1 MEGSSF
7 GWLSLLPPLIA
18 ITLCI
23 VTRNVI
29 PSLVLGIFTGIFIIN
44 GFNPITAL
52 LDTASKYIVGKG
64 VADSWNAGLLVFCLI
79 IGGMVGVMNKSGGIQ
94 AVAYQIAK
102 KAKGKISTQIATTF
116 LGILIFID
124 DYASCLITGNTMRP
138 ISDAQ
143 KISREKLSF
152 IVDATAASISSVI
165 PISTWI
171 AMELGL
177 IQEGLAGVGI
187 KANAIAVFLQSVPYR
202 FYVLFLVIFMFAS
215 FIMRK
220 DYGSMLKA
228 EIRARKTGE
237 VYDKNSHPMYQD
249 SKEILPDEGVK
260 GTIWDFILPILTF
273 IIVTVIG
280 LRYNGWAGL
289 VSDEMKIISSNFFKV
304 IAEVNGEKI
313 VYTFR
318 DILGNADS
326 SVVLTWASFIA
337 SIEIILQVIVE
348 RRMSFTK
355 AIDAWIN
362 GVKSMI
368 LAVII
373 LALALTLKAVID
385 EMGTANYVV
394 EITKPI
400 LNGAWIPFVV
410 FLIACILSFATGTS
424 WGTMA
429 ILMPI
434 AIPLAA
440 AASNANGYLT
450 SSVVATI
457 GSVLGGAIYGDHC
470 SPISDTTILA
480 STSAGSDHIAHVTTQ
495 LPYASTVALAGGI
508 FGYLPF
514 AIGVPVWVSLIL
526 GTIGIILFLY
536 FFGKKIDDNGNIIK
550 WKNYN

>member
-1 MEGSSF
+1 MEGASF
-7 GWLSLLPPLIA
+7 GWLSILPAVIA

-29 PSLVLGIFTGIFIIN
+29 PSLLLGIFTGVFIIN
-44 GFNPITAL
+44 GYNPITAL
-52 LDTASKYIVGKG
+52 VDTASKYVVGKG

-79 IGGMVGVMNKSGGIQ
+79 IGGMVGVMNKSGGMQ
-94 AVAYQIAK
+94 AVALQIAK
-102 KAKGKISTQIATTF
+102 KAKSKVSAQVAAST
-116 LGILIFID
+116 LGILVFID

-138 ISDAQ
+138 ITDAQ

-152 IVDATAASISSVI
+152 IVDATAAAISSVI
-165 PISTWI
+165 PVSTWI

-177 IQEGLAGVGI
+177 IQEGLADVGI
-187 KANAIAVFLQSVPYR
+187 KANAIVVFMQSIPYR
-202 FYVLFLVIFMFAS
+202 FYVLFLVVFMFAS
-215 FIMRK
+215 FFMKR

-237 VYDKNSHPMYQD
+237 VYAKDSHPMYQEAKD
-249 SKEILPDEGVK
+249 ILPDEGVK
-260 GTIWDFILPILTF
+260 GNVWDFVLPILTF
-273 IIVTVIG
+273 IIVTVVG
-280 LRYNGWAGL
+280 LRYNGGAAL
-289 VSDEMKIISSNFFKV
+289 ISEETKVISSGFFKMV
-304 IAEVNGEKI
+304 TETNGEQAI
-313 VYTFR
+313 YTFR

-337 SIEIILQVIVE
+337 SIEIIVQVILE
-348 RRMSFTK
+348 KRMSFTK
-355 AIDAWIN
+355 AIDAWVN
-362 GVKSMI
+362 GVRSMI

-373 LALALTLKAVID
+373 LALALTIKAVLD
-385 EMGTANYVV
+385 EMGTAAFIV
-394 EITKPI
+394 ELTKPI
-400 LNGAWIPFVV
+400 LNGAWIPLVV

-440 AASNANGYLT
+440 AASKANGTLT
-450 SSVVATI
+450 PSIIATI

-480 STSAGSDHIAHVTTQ
+480 STAAGSDHIAHVTTQ

-514 AIGVPVWVSLIL
+514 AIGIPVWISLII
-526 GTIGIILFLY
+526 GAAGIILFLY
-536 FFGKKIDDNGNIIK
+536 IFAKKIDDDGNIVK
-550 WKNYN
+550 

>member
-1 MEGSSF
+1 MEGASF
-7 GWLSLLPPLIA
+7 GWLSLLPAIIA

-29 PSLVLGIFTGIFIIN
+29 PSLLLGIFTGVFIIN
-44 GFNPITAL
+44 GYNPITAL
-52 LDTASKYIVGKG
+52 VDTASKYVVGKG

-79 IGGMVGVMNKSGGIQ
+79 IGGMVGVMNKSGGMQ
-94 AVAYQIAK
+94 AIAYQIAK
-102 KAKGKISTQIATTF
+102 KAKSKVSAQVAATT
-116 LGILIFID
+116 LGILVFID

-138 ISDAQ
+138 ITDAQ

-152 IVDATAASISSVI
+152 IVDATAAAVSSVI

-177 IQEGLAGVGI
+177 IQDGLAGVGI
-187 KANAIAVFLQSVPYR
+187 KANAIVVFLQSVPYR
-202 FYVLFLVIFMFAS
+202 FYVLFLVVFMFAS
-215 FIMRK
+215 FIMKR

-237 VYDKNSHPMYQD
+237 VYAKDSHPMYQD

-273 IIVTVIG
+273 IVVTIIG

-304 IAEVNGEKI
+304 VAEVNGEQA

-326 SVVLTWASFIA
+326 SVVLTWASFVA
-337 SIEIILQVIVE
+337 SIEIILQVIIE

-373 LALALTLKAVID
+373 LALALTLKSVID
-385 EMGTANYVV
+385 EMGTANFIV
-394 EITKPI
+394 ELTKPI
-400 LNGAWIPFVV
+400 LNGSWIPLVV

-440 AASNANGYLT
+440 AASNANGVLT
-450 SSVVATI
+450 TSIIATI

-480 STSAGSDHIAHVTTQ
+480 STASGSDHIAHVTTQ
-495 LPYASTVALAGGI
+495 LPYATTVAIAGGI

-514 AIGVPVWVSLIL
+514 AIGIPLWISLII
-526 GTIGIILFLY
+526 GSAGIILFLY
-536 FFGKKIDDNGNIIK
+536 LFAKKLDNDGNIVK
-550 WKNYN
+550 

>member
-550 WKNYN
+550 

>member
-1 MEGSSF
+1 MEGASY
-7 GWLSLLPPLIA
+7 GWLSLLPALIA

-29 PSLVLGIFTGIFIIN
+29 PSLLLGIFTGIFIMN
-44 GFNPITAL
+44 GYNPITAL
-52 LDTASKYIVGKG
+52 VDTASKYVVGKG

-79 IGGMVGVMNKSGGIQ
+79 IGGMVGVMNKSGGMQ
-94 AVAYQIAK
+94 AVALQIAK
-102 KAKGKISTQIATTF
+102 KAKSKVSAQVATTS
-116 LGILIFID
+116 LGILVFID

-138 ISDAQ
+138 ITDAQ

-152 IVDATAASISSVI
+152 IVDATAAAISSVI
-165 PISTWI
+165 PVSTWI

-177 IQEGLAGVGI
+177 IQDGLADVGI
-187 KANAIAVFLQSVPYR
+187 KANAIVVFLQSVPYR
-202 FYVLFLVIFMFAS
+202 FYVLFLVVFMFAS
-215 FIMRK
+215 FFMKR

-237 VYDKNSHPMYQD
+237 VYAKDSHPMYQED
-249 SKEILPDEGVK
+249 KNILPDEGVK
-260 GTIWDFILPILTF
+260 GNIFDFIFPILTF
-273 IIVTVIG
+273 IIVTIVG
-280 LRYNGWAGL
+280 LRYNGGAAL
-289 VSDEMKIISSNFFKV
+289 ITEETKIISSGFFKV
-304 IAEVNGEKI
+304 VADVSGEQVI
-313 VYTFR
+313 YSFR

-337 SIEIILQVIVE
+337 SIEIIVQVIIE

-373 LALALTLKAVID
+373 LALALTLKSVID
-385 EMGTANYVV
+385 EMGTANFIV
-394 EITKPI
+394 ELTKPI
-400 LNGAWIPFVV
+400 LNGAWIPLVV

-440 AASNANGYLT
+440 AASKANGVLT
-450 SSVVATI
+450 PSIIATI

-480 STSAGSDHIAHVTTQ
+480 STAAGSDHIAHVTTQ
-495 LPYASTVALAGGI
+495 LPYATTVALAGGI

-514 AIGVPVWVSLIL
+514 AIGIPVWISLII
-526 GTIGIILFLY
+526 GSAGIILFLY
-536 FFGKKIDDNGNIIK
+536 LFAKKLDNDGNIVK
-550 WKNYN
+550 

>member
-7 GWLSLLPPLIA
+7 GWLSLLPALIA

-29 PSLVLGIFTGIFIIN
+29 PSLLLGIFTGVFIIN
-44 GFNPITAL
+44 GYNPITAL
-52 LDTASKYIVGKG
+52 VDTASKYVVGKG

-79 IGGMVGVMNKSGGIQ
+79 IGGMVGVMNKSGGMQ
-94 AVAYQIAK
+94 AIALQIAK
-102 KAKGKISTQIATTF
+102 KAKSKVSAQVAATS
-116 LGILIFID
+116 LGILVFID

-138 ISDAQ
+138 ITDAQ

-152 IVDATAASISSVI
+152 IVDATAAAISSVI

-177 IQEGLAGVGI
+177 IQDGLASVGI
-187 KANAIAVFLQSVPYR
+187 QANAIVVFLQSVPYR
-202 FYVLFLVIFMFAS
+202 FYVLFLVVFMFAS
-215 FIMRK
+215 FFMKR

-237 VYDKNSHPMYQD
+237 VYAKDSHPMYQEAKD
-249 SKEILPDEGVK
+249 ILPDEGVK
-260 GTIWDFILPILTF
+260 GNVFDFILPILTF
-273 IIVTVIG
+273 IIVTVVG
-280 LRYNGWAGL
+280 LRYNGWAAL
-289 VSDEMKIISSNFFKV
+289 VSEDMKIISSGFFKV
-304 IAEVNGEKI
+304 VASVNGEQTI
-313 VYTFR
+313 YTFR
-318 DILGNADS
+318 EILGNADS

-337 SIEIILQVIVE
+337 SIEIILQVIIE

-355 AIDAWIN
+355 AIDAWIS

-373 LALALTLKAVID
+373 LALALTLKSVID
-385 EMGTANYVV
+385 EMGTATFIV
-394 EITKPI
+394 ELTKPI
-400 LNGAWIPFVV
+400 LNGAWIPLVV

-440 AASNANGYLT
+440 AASKANGVLT
-450 SSVVATI
+450 PSIIATI

-480 STSAGSDHIAHVTTQ
+480 STASGSDHIAHVTTQ
-495 LPYASTVALAGGI
+495 LPYATTVALAGGV

-514 AIGVPVWVSLIL
+514 AIGIPVWISLI
-526 GTIGIILFLY
+526 IGSAGIVLFL
-536 FFGKKIDDNGNIIK
+536 FIFAKKLDNDGNIVK
-550 WKNYN
+550 